1 MLHLLRRIT
10 IVTLCLFGSV
20 VSTSADSWNVWQAK
34 PVDGLQLPGAPE
46 RLPDLGTA
54 DGRLS
59 YLRQMLVKADS
70 CAGEGDMSFEQTDV
84 DTLKRMAVQASLS
97 VSTIP
102 IWHGLPAGLIANA
115 TCETAHAW
123 LLRDYPLEKRSDLTP
138 TP

>member
-1 MLHLLRRIT
+1 
-10 IVTLCLFGSV
+10 
-20 VSTSADSWNVWQAK
+20 VWQAQ
-34 PVDGLQLPGAPE
+34 PVDGLQLPEAPE

-59 YLRQMLVKADS
+59 YLRQMLAKAGS
-70 CAGEGDMSFEQTDV
+70 CAGEGEIGFEQADV
-84 DTLKRMAVQASLS
+84 DSLKRMTVQASLS

-102 IWHGLPAGLIANA
+102 IWHGPPAGLIADA